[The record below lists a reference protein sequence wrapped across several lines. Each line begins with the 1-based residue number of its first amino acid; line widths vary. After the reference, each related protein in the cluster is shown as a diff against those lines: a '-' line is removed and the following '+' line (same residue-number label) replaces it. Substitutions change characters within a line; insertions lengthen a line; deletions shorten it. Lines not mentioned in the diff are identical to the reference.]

1 MAETLGASHL
11 ASENWEVQR
20 QNNFEISIAG
30 VGGRTLTLAVESGFL
45 PAESNEVIELN
56 FGNSKVKVAGIATY
70 EDGTLTL
77 KDAISQDIE
86 RIIVEWRKQVYDP
99 ETDRV
104 GLAVNYKKQARVI
117 QWAPD
122 GTMERTWKIIGAWPS
137 SVNYGTLDYTAS
149 DKKLIE
155 VTISY
160 DKAIRI
166 L

>member
-11 ASENWEVQR
+11 ASDNWEVQR

-30 VGGRTLTLAVESGFL
+30 VGGRTLTLAVEAGFL
-45 PAESNEVIELN
+45 PAESNEIIELN
-56 FGNSKVKVAGIATY
+56 FGNSKVKVAGIANF
-70 EDGTLTL
+70 EDGTLSL
-77 KDAISQDIE
+77 RDAIAQDIE
-86 RIIVEWRKQVYDP
+86 KIVVDWRKQVYDP

-104 GLAVNYKKQARVI
+104 GLAVNYKKQGRVI

-122 GTMERTWKIIGAWPS
+122 GSMERTWKIIGCWPS
-137 SVNYGTLDYTAS
+137 TVNYGTLDYTAS

-155 VTISY
+155 ITLTY
-160 DKAIRI
+160 DKAIR